1 MSHPHHHKTFLPSRL
16 ALAVAL
22 CGSLCAPAL
31 AATLE
36 PGESAI
42 VQPGDPTQAWF
53 LRSQAEL
60 TLMPGA
66 TSHQIHGVSNSRV
79 TLDGA
84 EVEAQGR
91 NEALSLLNSQADIR
105 DSWLASDT
113 VGLRLASSTLVA
125 GDASSAVVDNSIIV
139 AGKTAAELESASLHA
154 FDSIFWS
161 EDDFGYGITMADGQ
175 LHLGRGSEVSG
186 ATGIL
191 LQSAY
196 LFTESQGNHLVID
209 GGSSVEGRDGSAI
222 VVKAGN
228 VGLPTEASIVVSN
241 GSTLKASNGVLVD
254 VERGAQVDMTIA
266 NSHLTGQLRGL
277 TALSLVDQASWTL
290 TQDAEVGSL
299 ALERSTVDLGGSAG
313 DFRQLT
319 LDSLS
324 GSGQF
329 NMGVDLA
336 ALQGDLLKV
345 NGTANGDFRLKIANT
360 GREPEAGAS
369 GLTVVQTGGGTGH
382 FDVVGGQ
389 VDAGAF
395 AYVLQREGDDWALV
409 QKVDR
414 QGRRALS
421 ASSQSVLGLY
431 NAAPV
436 VWSGELTGLRSRFD
450 ELRRTPAATG
460 LWLRAQGA
468 KYEVGHTDLRT
479 YDMRQSGFTLGS
491 DLALS
496 QELTVG
502 LLAGSSKAD
511 LDFSRGTRGSID
523 SVFVGAYAGWTEA
536 TGLYVDALVKA
547 NRFSNRAD
555 VLMSDGVKARG
566 KYNDFGLGGSLELG
580 KRLTLGEGWYL
591 KPYAQLTAL
600 SVQGQGY
607 RLDNGLT
614 ADSNAARSLSGRL
627 GSQFGRTLAMAGGG
641 TLQPYLKLAA
651 AREFADGNQ
660 ARINGQTFDNSLKG
674 NSIELGTGFTAQL
687 SEAWQMNAEF
697 DYATGH
703 RVDQPYGVSAGLR
716 YAF

>member
-1 MSHPHHHKTFLPSRL
+1 MAKTLLPGEVASVWAGEPAQDWFLMSDAQL
-16 ALAVAL
+16 
-22 CGSLCAPAL
+22 
-31 AATLE
+31 TLE
-36 PGESAI
+36 
-42 VQPGDPTQAWF
+42 T
-53 LRSQAEL
+53 
-60 TLMPGA
+60 GA
-66 TSHQIHGVSNSRV
+66 SSHDIFAMGGSRV
-79 TLDGA
+79 IVKSADVQSQSPRA
-84 EVEAQGR
+84 
-91 NEALSLLNSQADIR
+91 ALSLVNSTALVT
-105 DSWLASDT
+105 DSRIVSDT
-113 VGLRLASSTLVA
+113 LGLSVSRNWSDGDDMASAILVNSTVQGGRAGMSMDSSQVLAYGSRIEGGAVGV
-125 GDASSAVVDNSIIV
+125 
-139 AGKTAAELESASLHA
+139 E
-154 FDSIFWS
+154 
-161 EDDFGYGITMADGQ
+161 MADGR
-175 LHLGRGSEVSG
+175 LTLADGTRVSG
-186 ATGIL
+186 DTGVEMKAAWFFGDSI
-191 LQSAY
+191 
-196 LFTESQGNHLVID
+196 GNHLVLN
-209 GGSSVEGRDGSAI
+209 SAHVEGRSGSAI
-222 VVKAGN
+222 VVKADNLGE
-228 VGLPTEASIVVSN
+228 PTEANIILRN
-241 GSTLKASNGVLVD
+241 GSTLTASNGVLVD
-254 VERGAQVDMTIA
+254 VEAGADVGLEVSA
-266 NSHLTGQLRGL
+266 SHLTGELINLNRL
-277 TALSLVDQASWTL
+277 ALSDNASWTMTRDAAVGAL
-290 TQDAEVGSL
+290 TMDRG
-299 ALERSTVDLGGSAG
+299 TVNLGGGDG

-319 LDSLS
+319 LDRLE
-324 GSGQF
+324 GNGQF

-536 TGLYVDALVKA
+536 SGLYVDALVKA

-614 ADSNAARSLSGRL
+614 ADSNAARSLNGRL